1 MPRFLLSLLLLVVF
15 LLEGTVFQFIL
26 PHEGEMSWSMLPR
39 FALVGVILIALFL
52 GRREGLIYGFCIGLL
67 QDILF
72 GHIIGIYTFS
82 MMVAGYFSGL
92 ILLLFHRSL
101 AVVITTVALVLFG
114 HEWLLYSIY
123 RLFSSPTVDVQ
134 WIITK
139 EILPTVGVNLFF
151 ALVVYYPMVKI
162 SNSIHLRKE
171 MKPE

>member
-1 MPRFLLSLLLLVVF
+1 MPRFLLSLMLLVIF

-26 PHEGEMSWSMLPR
+26 PQEGEMSWTMLPR
-39 FALVGVILIALFL
+39 FALVSVIMIALFL
-52 GRREGLIYGFCIGLL
+52 GRREGLIYGFCVGLL

-72 GHIIGIYTFS
+72 GHVIGVYTFT
-82 MMVAGYFSGL
+82 MMVAGYFSGM

-101 AVVITTVALVLFG
+101 AVVFTTVALVLFG

-123 RLFSSPTVDVQ
+123 RLFSGHSFDVQ
-134 WIITK
+134 WTITNQ
-139 EILPTVGVNLFF
+139 ILPTVAVNLLF
-151 ALVVYYPMVKI
+151 ALVVYYPMNKV